1 MQTIFRKLCLSV
13 LAAGLLAAVPGCES
27 VFDDYP
33 DPSGTL
39 GMSVT
44 LFISSATT
52 TRVAPDHT
60 DDGTEP
66 GSLDENHIDFPGQ
79 DFRIVLFDNAGN
91 YVHEVD
97 SDWKSFTS
105 DATGSGTRYEVEY
118 EIKFPKSVS
127 GATVDDIKKNGLQIM
142 VLANWQSAKG
152 SGAYNNLFEANGGHQ
167 TLTQV
172 WADRN
177 TYNYPYT
184 PASGNFSWQ
193 PSVASRRL
201 IPMFGFAQ
209 APKFERRT
217 SGGPL
222 YSDVTVPMQRA
233 VAKVEVIDNL
243 ENQPTLSVNDVMMT
257 RYNERGRLIPDVT
270 TNPGWNLVPSQVG
283 KSSLP
288 AEANPRT
295 NLKFVHMEGKWIA
308 YVPEMQFDGMPA
320 GTIDATTKAFDP
332 ESNAARTRPHLEV
345 SIANSDASS
354 PYKGGTYSAHFARY
368 NDNFEPT
375 IPDESWNHILR
386 NHIYRFSV
394 NKVGLSVNLHLH
406 VIPWDRED
414 DEVWDF
420 TDHVTISQALTW
432 EEDTYDF
439 LIIDGKKYGGAT
451 GDGEEGGGGD
461 NQGGDTGDSGYGGN
475 PDEDNEVY
483 LKLDRTVLVGR
494 FRIATPRN
502 GWWYARLTPMN
513 GADPNTVSFVDQDGG
528 PLPGDGMNIS
538 GPIDGKEQM
547 LYIRQATSNNE
558 NESRFKLEFWVENLG
573 VWMSVPMPDG
583 PYTIVR
589 QGNLIQ

>member
-1 MQTIFRKLCLSV
+1 MKVQTIFRKLCLSV

-52 TRVAPDHT
+52 TRADARHE
-60 DDGTEP
+60 DDGKES
-66 GSLDENHIDFPGQ
+66 GSLAENHLDFPGQ

-152 SGAYNNLFEANGGHQ
+152 SGAYNNLFETGGGYQ
-167 TLTQV
+167 SLTQV
-172 WADRN
+172 WADK
-177 TYNYPYT
+177 TSYNFPYT
-184 PASGNFSWQ
+184 ASNSETWRPDLGSKQ
-193 PSVASRRL
+193 L
-201 IPMFGFAQ
+201 IPMFGYAQ

-222 YSDVTVPMQRA
+222 YSDVSVPMQRA

-243 ENQPTLSVNDVMMT
+243 ESQPTLSVDGVTMT
-257 RYNERGRLIPDVT
+257 RYNTAGRLIPDVT
-270 TNPGWNLVPSQVG
+270 ANPGWNLVDSQVDV
-283 KSSLP
+283 SSLP
-288 AEANPRT
+288 ANVGPRT
-295 NLKFVHMEGKWIA
+295 GLKFFHYSQTGKWIA
-308 YVPEMQFDGMPA
+308 YVPEMALDKLGV
-320 GTIDATTKAFDP
+320 DARKAFNP
-332 ESNAARTRPHLEV
+332 ESVEAKNRPHLEV
-345 SIANSDASS
+345 SITNSDASS

-439 LIIDGKKYGGAT
+439 LIIDGKKYGDAT

-513 GADPNTVSFVDQDGG
+513 GADPNAVSFVDQDGG